1 LAPIFGRG
9 GTPVHGRG
17 GYSHL
22 REGCFSGLTG
32 LTDECGVPEE
42 QVVVLPA
49 SGPFG
54 SDETLILKF
63 ADVTPSLL
71 SADSDFGAQ
80 GRNRWVGL
88 PVLAGEA
95 IQTAVNDLRTEGQPA
110 ELADGLG
117 YKDAVEEPIR
127 VEGLAWLK

>member
-1 LAPIFGRG
+1 
-9 GTPVHGRG
+9 
-17 GYSHL
+17 
-22 REGCFSGLTG
+22 
-32 LTDECGVPEE
+32 VPEE

-71 SADSDFGAQ
+71 SADSDFGAE
-80 GRNRWVGL
+80 RRDRWVSL

-95 IQTAVNDLRTEGQPA
+95 IQTAVNDLRTKGQPA